1 MNDPTEIFMS
11 LFGGRTDAYGTWEGG
26 SNKSPVSYETF
37 ARHLYG
43 EELIGIYPL
52 TDGSSVRWGCS
63 DIDVDDIDSA
73 RNLQVAFGM
82 KSIPSF
88 VEKTVRG
95 FHVWVFANDWIPAP
109 IMRRAFL
116 SAHEV
121 IGLPPKEVNPKQEEA
136 TGLGNYVRLPYPG
149 GIDAIPDNRYMLFKQ
164 DDTPMTLK
172 QFLESAQES
181 RVNINLLRPLA
192 EKHKPK
198 TKMLFDAT
206 SVATNHF
213 VKDALKLA
221 SGYSANIW
229 RNGVLPGNDR
239 SRTLC
244 KMVHHLRDDG
254 VSMGDAYIILVDADK
269 RWGKYHERADCV
281 EQLTKIIED
290 CYGLQNSVEFSP

>member
-1 MNDPTEIFMS
+1 MS
-11 LFGGRTDAYGTWEGG
+11 LFGGRTDAHGTWEGG
-26 SNKSPVSYETF
+26 SKKSPVSYETF
-37 ARHLYG
+37 AKHLYG

-52 TDGSSVRWGCS
+52 TDGSTVRWGCS
-63 DIDVDDIDSA
+63 DIDIDDLDSA

-121 IGLPPKEVNPKQEEA
+121 IGLAPKEVNPKQEQVN
-136 TGLGNYVRLPYPG
+136 GLGNYVRLPYPG
-149 GIDAIPDNRYMLFKQ
+149 GIDYIPESRYMLFKK

-192 EKHKPK
+192 EKHRPK
-198 TKMLFDAT
+198 TRAVLDQLQT
-206 SVATNHF
+206 SASVQEALTHVNAF
-213 VKDALKLA
+213 VK
-221 SGYSANIW
+221 NIW
-229 RNGVLPGNDR
+229 RNGPFESRDR
-239 SRTLC
+239 SNTLC
-244 KMVHHLRDDG
+244 KMVHKMHEHG
-254 VSMGDAYIILVDADK
+254 TPMNMAYIILADADK
-269 RWGKYHERADCV
+269 RWGKFHLRTDCV
-281 EQLTKIIED
+281 EQLVKIVED
-290 CYGLQNSVEFSP
+290 IYGNDTTGAFRP

>member
-1 MNDPTEIFMS
+1 MNDATEIFMS
-11 LFGGRTDAYGTWEGG
+11 LFGGRTDAHGTWEGG
-26 SNKSPVSYETF
+26 SKKSPVSYETF
-37 ARHLYG
+37 AKHLYG

-52 TDGSSVRWGCS
+52 TDGSTVRWGCS
-63 DIDVDDIDSA
+63 DIDIDDLDSA

-121 IGLPPKEVNPKQEEA
+121 IGLAPKEVNPKQEQVN
-136 TGLGNYVRLPYPG
+136 GLGNYVRLPYPG
-149 GIDAIPDNRYMLFKQ
+149 GIDYIPENRYMLFKK

-192 EKHKPK
+192 EKHRPK
-198 TKMLFDAT
+198 TRAVLDQLQT
-206 SVATNHF
+206 SASVQEALTHVNAF
-213 VKDALKLA
+213 VK
-221 SGYSANIW
+221 NIW
-229 RNGVLPGNDR
+229 RNGPFESRDR
-239 SRTLC
+239 SNTLC
-244 KMVHHLRDDG
+244 KMVHKMHEHG
-254 VSMGDAYIILVDADK
+254 TPMNMAYIILADADK
-269 RWGKYHERADCV
+269 RWGKFHLRTDCV
-281 EQLTKIIED
+281 EQLVKIVED
-290 CYGLQNSVEFSP
+290 IYGNDTTGAFRP

>member
-1 MNDPTEIFMS
+1 MNDATEIFMS
-11 LFGGRTDAYGTWEGG
+11 LFGGRTDAHGTWEGG
-26 SNKSPVSYETF
+26 SKKSPVSYETF
-37 ARHLYG
+37 AKHLYG

-52 TDGSSVRWGCS
+52 TDGSTVRWGCS
-63 DIDVDDIDSA
+63 DIDIDDLDSA

-121 IGLPPKEVNPKQEEA
+121 IGLAPKEVNPKQEQVN
-136 TGLGNYVRLPYPG
+136 GLGNYVRLPYPG
-149 GIDAIPDNRYMLFKQ
+149 GIDYIPENRYMLFKK

-192 EKHKPK
+192 EKHRPK
-198 TKMLFDAT
+198 TRAVLDQLQT
-206 SVATNHF
+206 SASVQEALTHVNAF
-213 VKDALKLA
+213 VK
-221 SGYSANIW
+221 NIW
-229 RNGVLPGNDR
+229 REGPFESRDR
-239 SRTLC
+239 SNTLC
-244 KMVHHLRDDG
+244 KMVHKMHEHG
-254 VSMGDAYIILVDADK
+254 TPMNMAYIILADADK
-269 RWGKYHERADCV
+269 RWGKFHLRTDCV
-281 EQLTKIIED
+281 EQLVKIVED
-290 CYGLQNSVEFSP
+290 IYGNDTTGAFRP

>member
-1 MNDPTEIFMS
+1 MNDPTETFMS
-11 LFGGRTDAYGTWEGG
+11 LFGGRTDAHGTWEGG
-26 SNKSPVSYETF
+26 SKKSPVSYETF

-52 TDGSSVRWGCS
+52 TDGSTVRWGCS
-63 DIDVDDIDSA
+63 DIDIDDLDSA

-136 TGLGNYVRLPYPG
+136 NGLGNYVRLPYPG
-149 GIDAIPDNRYMLFKQ
+149 GIDSMPENRYMLF
-164 DDTPMTLK
+164 DREDEPMTLK
-172 QFLESAQES
+172 QFIDSAYET

-192 EKHKPK
+192 ERHRPK
-198 TKMLFDAT
+198 TRAVLDQLQT
-206 SVATNHF
+206 SASVQEALTHVNAF
-213 VKDALKLA
+213 VK
-221 SGYSANIW
+221 NIW
-229 RNGVLPGNDR
+229 RNGPFESRDR
-239 SRTLC
+239 SNTLC
-244 KMVHHLRDDG
+244 KMVHKMHEHG
-254 VSMGDAYIILVDADK
+254 TPMNMAYIVLHDADK
-269 RWGKYHERADCV
+269 RWGKFHLRTDCV
-281 EQLTKIIED
+281 EQLVKIVED
-290 CYGLQNSVEFSP
+290 IYGEDTTGAFRP

>member
-1 MNDPTEIFMS
+1 MS
-11 LFGGRTDAYGTWEGG
+11 LFGGRTDAHGTWEGG
-26 SNKSPVSYETF
+26 SKKSPVSYETF
-37 ARHLYG
+37 AKHLYG

-52 TDGSSVRWGCS
+52 TDGSTVRWGCS
-63 DIDVDDIDSA
+63 DIDIDDLDSA

-136 TGLGNYVRLPYPG
+136 NGLGNYVRLPYPG
-149 GIDAIPDNRYMLFKQ
+149 GIDYIPESRYMLFKK

-192 EKHKPK
+192 EKHRPK
-198 TKMLFDAT
+198 TRAVLDQLQT
-206 SVATNHF
+206 SASVQEALTHVNAF
-213 VKDALKLA
+213 VK
-221 SGYSANIW
+221 NIW
-229 RNGVLPGNDR
+229 RNGPFESRDR
-239 SRTLC
+239 SNTLC
-244 KMVHHLRDDG
+244 KMVHKMHEHG
-254 VSMGDAYIILVDADK
+254 TPMNMAYIILADADK
-269 RWGKYHERADCV
+269 RWGKFHLRTDCV
-281 EQLTKIIED
+281 EQLVKIVED
-290 CYGLQNSVEFSP
+290 IYGNDTTGAFRP

>member
-1 MNDPTEIFMS
+1 MNDPTETFMS
-11 LFGGRTDAYGTWEGG
+11 LFGGRTDAHGTWEGG
-26 SNKSPVSYETF
+26 SKKSPVSYETF

-52 TDGSSVRWGCS
+52 TDGSTVRWGCS
-63 DIDVDDIDSA
+63 DIDIDDLDSA

-121 IGLPPKEVNPKQEEA
+121 IGLPPKEVNPKQEQVN
-136 TGLGNYVRLPYPG
+136 GLGNYVRLPYPG
-149 GIDAIPDNRYMLFKQ
+149 GIDYIPENRYMLFKQ

-192 EKHKPK
+192 EKHRPK
-198 TKMLFDAT
+198 NRAVLDQLQT
-206 SVATNHF
+206 SASVQEALTHVNAF
-213 VKDALKLA
+213 VK
-221 SGYSANIW
+221 NIW
-229 RNGVLPGNDR
+229 RNGPFESRDR
-239 SRTLC
+239 SNTLC
-244 KMVHHLRDDG
+244 KMVHKMHEQG
-254 VSMGDAYIILVDADK
+254 TPMNMAYIILHDADK
-269 RWGKYHERADCV
+269 RWGKFHLRTDCV
-281 EQLTKIIED
+281 EQLVKIVED
-290 CYGLQNSVEFSP
+290 IYGDDTTGAFRP

>member
-1 MNDPTEIFMS
+1 MS
-11 LFGGRTDAYGTWEGG
+11 LFGGRTDAHGTWEGG
-26 SNKSPVSYETF
+26 SKKSPVSYETF
-37 ARHLYG
+37 AKHLCG

-52 TDGSSVRWGCS
+52 TDGSTVRWGCS
-63 DIDVDDIDSA
+63 DIDIDDLDSA

-121 IGLPPKEVNPKQEEA
+121 IGLAPKEVNPKQEQVN
-136 TGLGNYVRLPYPG
+136 GLGNYVRLPYPG
-149 GIDAIPDNRYMLFKQ
+149 GIDRIPENRYMLFKQ

-192 EKHKPK
+192 EKHRPK
-198 TKMLFDAT
+198 TRAVLDQLQT
-206 SVATNHF
+206 SASVQEALSHVNAF
-213 VKDALKLA
+213 VK
-221 SGYSANIW
+221 NIW
-229 RNGVLPGNDR
+229 REGPFESRDR
-239 SRTLC
+239 SNTLC
-244 KMVHHLRDDG
+244 KMVHKMHEHG
-254 VSMGDAYIILVDADK
+254 TPMNMAYIILADADK
-269 RWGKYHERADCV
+269 RWGKFHLRTDCV
-281 EQLTKIIED
+281 EQLVKIVED
-290 CYGLQNSVEFSP
+290 IYGDDTTGAFRP

>member
-1 MNDPTEIFMS
+1 MNDATEIFMS
-11 LFGGRTDAYGTWEGG
+11 LFGGRTDAHGTWEGG
-26 SNKSPVSYETF
+26 SKKSPVSYETF
-37 ARHLYG
+37 AKHLYG

-52 TDGSSVRWGCS
+52 TDGSTVRWGCS
-63 DIDVDDIDSA
+63 DIDIDDLDSA

-121 IGLPPKEVNPKQEEA
+121 IGLAPKEVNPKQEQVN
-136 TGLGNYVRLPYPG
+136 GLGNYVRLPYPG
-149 GIDAIPDNRYMLFKQ
+149 GIDYIPESRYMLFKK

-192 EKHKPK
+192 EKHRPK
-198 TKMLFDAT
+198 TRAVLDQLQT
-206 SVATNHF
+206 SASVQEALHHVNAF
-213 VKDALKLA
+213 VK
-221 SGYSANIW
+221 NIW
-229 RNGVLPGNDR
+229 RNGPFESRDR
-239 SRTLC
+239 SNTLC
-244 KMVHHLRDDG
+244 KMVHKMHEHG
-254 VSMGDAYIILVDADK
+254 TPMNMAYIILADADK
-269 RWGKYHERADCV
+269 RWGKFHLRTDCV
-281 EQLTKIIED
+281 EQLVKIVED
-290 CYGLQNSVEFSP
+290 IYGDDTTGAFRP